1 MFFFIKYYNTAG
13 KYSLFLS
20 RYSSITIIDL
30 IVKLRKH
37 SLKKALRDGYTRNL
51 EFLSRF
57 MNFTISG
64 LLMSFQLWQRMP
76 DIRRM

>member
-1 MFFFIKYYNTAG
+1 MSLKILQHTKLLLEFECVFIKYYNTAG

-37 SLKKALRDGYTRNL
+37 SLKKA
-51 EFLSRF
+51 
-57 MNFTISG
+57 
-64 LLMSFQLWQRMP
+64 
-76 DIRRM
+76 